1 MSMNFDGLRATQ
13 VLAELIL
20 QFSALS
26 FCSLERGKYN
36 EKKKKIEKQLSSRWA
51 GIA

>member
-20 QFSALS
+20 QFSAFEFLL
-26 FCSLERGKYN
+26 FGER
-36 EKKKKIEKQLSSRWA
+36 KI
-51 GIA
+51 